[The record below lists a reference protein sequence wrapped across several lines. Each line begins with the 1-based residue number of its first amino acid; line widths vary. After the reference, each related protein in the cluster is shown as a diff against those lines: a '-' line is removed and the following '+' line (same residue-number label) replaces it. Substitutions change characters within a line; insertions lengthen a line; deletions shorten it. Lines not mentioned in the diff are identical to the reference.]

1 VKSNGLGLQ
10 CIDGRIERVTLTK
23 AEISMNMKSPLAT
36 ATLVA
41 FVVVSATAFAADDS
55 AVAAKSP
62 VTDAA
67 QSTQSVQQPPA
78 AQKMKLHSHV
88 QEKTG
93 FAPSAA
99 PAPTP
104 EEKAAMDKMHQ
115 HPRDAK

>member
-1 VKSNGLGLQ
+1 MKT
-10 CIDGRIERVTLTK
+10 TL
-23 AEISMNMKSPLAT
+23 AA

-41 FVVVSATAFAADDS
+41 FAAVAAPAFAADDS
-55 AVAAKSP
+55 AVAAKPP

-67 QSTQSVQQPPA
+67 KSTQSVQQAPA
-78 AQKMKLHSHV
+78 PKKVKPHSHV

-93 FAPSAA
+93 FTPSVS
-99 PAPTP
+99 PARTP